1 MSVIMD
7 FIMLLYS
14 LPRNHSAIFD
24 VKATIIY
31 ASINLA
37 KQIDDPS
44 SCEVESLLLMRKYPF
59 LSIFTRICILD
70 LLFYLNFVDPNYSIA
85 FEVRNAFKCIYT
97 GKL

>member
-7 FIMLLYS
+7 FITLLYL

-44 SCEVESLLLMRKYPF
+44 SCEVESLLLMRKYLF

-70 LLFYLNFVDPNYSIA
+70 LLSYLNFVDPYYSIA
-85 FEVRNAFKCIYT
+85 FEVRN
-97 GKL
+97 LLW